1 MWLYRGDSIVV
12 IACSLLRMQ
21 ASESPDR
28 SAHPESAD
36 PPAGA
41 AAQVPPTPAGR
52 SLLRRPALV
61 RSESLRK
68 LRLAAASRYSS
79 PSTLYHWAAAR
90 LPSARPNLLGKRP
103 HRFQF
108 FRWL

>member
-1 MWLYRGDSIVV
+1 MWLTAGGSTLV

-28 SAHPESAD
+28 SAHRESAD

-41 AAQVPPTPAGR
+41 AAQVPPKPAGH
-52 SLLRRPALV
+52 SLLRRPAPV
-61 RSESLRK
+61 RSESSRK

-90 LPSARPNLLGKRP
+90 LPSAPAEFSR
-103 HRFQF
+103 
-108 FRWL
+108 